1 MAETGQW
8 IVRELNCNWHTLQD
22 YNGPK
27 HLHSNVLLNILEESI
42 KNKKVNVNLLKD
54 TMDSEIE
61 KYRLETQFN
70 NEVLLVNKLYK

>member
-1 MAETGQW
+1 MDSKRIKLQLAY
-8 IVRELNCNWHTLQD
+8 IQD
-22 YNGPK
+22 YNGP
-27 HLHSNVLLNILEESI
+27 STCIQCITCNILEESI

-70 NEVLLVNKLYK
+70 NVVPLVNKLYK